1 MERPGWLVWFVL
13 FILSL
18 AKRANLE
25 KQKIYLERSMIMEK
39 LSPETEKIMSERFG
53 KDNVIALATTENN
66 IPYVR
71 NVNAFYENKA
81 FYIITHALSNK
92 MKQLAEN
99 PHAAISGEW
108 FTAHGTG
115 INLGYFGK
123 AENIEIAQKLRHAF
137 SQWIDNGHND
147 FTDTN
152 TCILCI
158 RLTDGILFS
167 QGRRFDIDFTI

>member
-1 MERPGWLVWFVL
+1 
-13 FILSL
+13 
-18 AKRANLE
+18 
-25 KQKIYLERSMIMEK
+25 
-39 LSPETEKIMSERFG
+39 
-53 KDNVIALATTENN
+53 
-66 IPYVR
+66 
-71 NVNAFYENKA
+71 
-81 FYIITHALSNK
+81 
-92 MKQLAEN
+92 MKQLTKN

-108 FTAHGTG
+108 FTAHGIG

-123 AENIEIAQKLRHAF
+123 AGNREIAQKLKQAF

-167 QGRRFDIDFTI
+167 HGRRFDIDFTK

>member
-1 MERPGWLVWFVL
+1 MDGTLCSAAGQE
-13 FILSL
+13 I
-18 AKRANLE
+18 
-25 KQKIYLERSMIMEK
+25 
-39 LSPETEKIMSERFG
+39 
-53 KDNVIALATTENN
+53 
-66 IPYVR
+66 
-71 NVNAFYENKA
+71 KA

-92 MKQLAEN
+92 MKQLAKN
-99 PHAAISGEW
+99 SHAAISGEW
-108 FTAHGTG
+108 FTAHGIG

-123 AENIEIAQKLRHAF
+123 AGNREIAQKLKQAF

-167 QGRRFDIDFTI
+167 HGRRFDIDFTK